1 MVNEESPLPNNN
13 KNNNMSYHS
22 IFMFVLDKKIRN
34 LDTFASLIYSVEK
47 SLFCFFFQSTET
59 LPCLQYHT
67 ASGEQLSGGLEMRL

>member
-13 KNNNMSYHS
+13 KNNNMSYYS

-47 SLFCFFFQSTET
+47 LAKSLFW
-59 LPCLQYHT
+59 
-67 ASGEQLSGGLEMRL
+67 